1 MQMNSCILSI
11 CIIIRAIALQ
21 KNLATATKYSRS
33 NMQEEKAINAKSD
46 QISYNMHIADFQGYR
61 FCTFRNIPFNV
72 SSSKAPYQSTS
83 IFLVF
88 ILRCSQYS
96 HSVDFK
102 QVELTQ
108 LRCMYTLVGVP
119 QILSQNCILQEA
131 HVSSL
136 DQFYYSRFFSSCS
149 VFQVICQ
156 NFCLKTSLLGTPNI
170 FNCILRYQ

>member
-1 MQMNSCILSI
+1 MQMNSCILGI
-11 CIIIRAIALQ
+11 CIIIRAILVQ
-21 KNLATATKYSRS
+21 KNLVLRLNIHGPICMRKKQLMLRVTKYRIICIVLIF
-33 NMQEEKAINAKSD
+33 KDIGFVRLAIFHST
-46 QISYNMHIADFQGYR
+46 Y
-61 FCTFRNIPFNV
+61 
-72 SSSKAPYQSTS
+72 YQSTS
-83 IFLVF
+83 NFLVF

>member
-1 MQMNSCILSI
+1 MQMNSCILGI
-11 CIIIRAIALQ
+11 CIIIRAILVQ
-21 KNLATATKYSRS
+21 KNLVLRLNIHGPICMRKKQLMLRVTKYRIICIVLIFKDIGFVRLEIFHS
-33 NMQEEKAINAKSD
+33 M
-46 QISYNMHIADFQGYR
+46 YL
-61 FCTFRNIPFNV
+61 P
-72 SSSKAPYQSTS
+72 SSKAPYQSTS
-83 IFLVF
+83 NFLVF

-136 DQFYYSRFFSSCS
+136 DQFYYSRFF
-149 VFQVICQ
+149 F
-156 NFCLKTSLLGTPNI
+156 KLLS
-170 FNCILRYQ
+170 ILGHLSKLLPKNKLTWHTEHI

>member
-11 CIIIRAIALQ
+11 CIIIRAILVQ
-21 KNLATATKYSRS
+21 KNLVLRL
-33 NMQEEKAINAKSD
+33 NIHGPICIEEKAINAKSD
-46 QISYNMHIADFQGYR
+46 QILYNMHSADFQVYR
-61 FCTFRNIPFNV
+61 FCTFKNIPFNV
-72 SSSKAPYQSTS
+72 SRCR
-83 IFLVF
+83 FL
-88 ILRCSQYS
+88 RYSQYS

-156 NFCLKTSLLGTPNI
+156 NFCLKTSLFGTPNI
-170 FNCILRYQ
+170 LKYILTYK